1 MNGTQYFA
9 SRYQEMDV
17 NTATPLQLVVMLY
30 DAAVGALEMARDH
43 MQRNDIAGRGREVN
57 KCVAIISELQSS
69 LNMKDGGEIAR
80 SLNNLYDYMKR
91 TLFKANIEQDPALV
105 AEVEGL
111 LKNLRSAWRQI
122 ASGNS
127 AQAVRLGEAVP
138 EDAGRMQIPVAS
150 EAALLKSFSI
160 SA

>member
-9 SRYQEMDV
+9 NRYQEVDV

-30 DAAVGALEMARDH
+30 DAAVNSLEKAREQ
-43 MQRNDIAGRGREVN
+43 MQRNDIAGRTKEVN

-69 LNMKDGGEIAR
+69 LNMKEGGEIA
-80 SLNNLYDYMKR
+80 SGLNRLYDYMKG
-91 TLFKANIEQDPALV
+91 TLFKAGLDQDPGLI

-111 LKNLRSAWRQI
+111 LSNLRSAWRQI
-122 ASGNS
+122 ASGKA
-127 AQAVRLGEAVP
+127 AQAAQVDVAIPAVADFAGLQQASA
-138 EDAGRMQIPVAS
+138 DAIM
-150 EAALLKSFSI
+150 KSFSI